1 MTQRVRASDARVAIV
16 TGGNRGLGLET
27 CRQLARRGYRV
38 VLTSRDL
45 ARGAAAAEALRRT
58 DGDVTAC
65 RLDVTKPKE
74 IERLREFVLETYGRA
89 HVLVNNAAVY
99 LDEGRSVLETTPE
112 ELQVTL
118 DTNLRGPLL
127 LCQGFAPGMRRQ
139 RYGRIVNVS
148 SGSGQLSTMTDDAP
162 AYAMSKAALN
172 ALTRLVADALAGS
185 NVLVN
190 SVCPGWVRTDMG
202 GRHAPRS
209 VEQGVETI
217 VWLATLPDGG
227 PTGGFFRDRKPIAW

>member
-1 MTQRVRASDARVAIV
+1 MTERVRPPAARVAIV
-16 TGGNRGLGLET
+16 TGGNRGLGRET
-27 CRQLARRGYRV
+27 CRQLARGGYRV

-45 ARGAAAAEALRRT
+45 AKGVAAAEDLRQGG
-58 DGDVTAC
+58 GDVTAY
-65 RLDVTKPKE
+65 RVDVTKPRD

-89 HVLVNNAAVY
+89 DVLVNNAAVY
-99 LDEGRSVLETTPE
+99 LDEGRSVMETTME
-112 ELQVTL
+112 EFQLTL

-127 LCQGFAPGMRRQ
+127 LCQAFAPGMRRQ

-148 SGSGQLSTMTDDAP
+148 SGSGQLSTMSDDAP

-172 ALTRLVADALAGS
+172 ALTCLVADAVAGA

-202 GRHAPRS
+202 GRRAPRS
-209 VEQGVETI
+209 VEQGADTI

-227 PTGGFFRDRKPIAW
+227 PTGGFFRDRRRIPW